1 MLKTI
6 LRRFGFASFT
16 LVFVS
21 GLVFISVE
29 ALPGDVCT
37 AYLQRYAQGAR
48 LEHCIEEQGLNKPAV
63 ERYVLWVSGAFQGD
77 LGTSL
82 KKRRPISDLLGE
94 RFQNTA
100 LLASA
105 AAAVG
110 IPLALLL
117 GFWAGI
123 RRDKPTDL
131 VVSTVAML
139 AMTIPE
145 FVTASV
151 LIFIFAIKLNW
162 FPAVTIVRSSASITE
177 LLPNIILPVGVLAF
191 VMAAHILRMTRA
203 SVIEVMTS
211 DFIQMARLKGVP
223 WRQLLWRHLAPSA
236 LIPAVNVIALTTAW
250 LLGGVVVIEQVF
262 NYPGMG
268 NLMLQAIYDR
278 DLPLVQAI
286 ALIFA
291 MIYIVANLLADI
303 AMVILDPRIR
313 TSKEVR

>member
-1 MLKTI
+1 MLRTI
-6 LRRFGFASFT
+6 LRRFGFAAFT
-16 LVFVS
+16 IVFVS
-21 GLVFISVE
+21 GVVFVSVE

-37 AYLQRYAQGAR
+37 AFFQRYAQGPR
-48 LEHCIEEQGLNKPAV
+48 LERCIEEQGLKNPAI
-63 ERYVLWVSGAFQGD
+63 ERYALWISGAFQGD

-82 KKRRPISDLLGE
+82 KKQRPISDLLAE
-94 RFQNTA
+94 RFRNTV

-105 AAAVG
+105 AAAIG
-110 IPLALLL
+110 IPLALVF

-123 RRDKPTDL
+123 RRDKPADL

-151 LIFIFAIKLNW
+151 LMFVFAISLNW
-162 FPAVTIVRSSASITE
+162 FPAVTIVPPTASIAD
-177 LLPNIILPVGVLAF
+177 LLPNIILPVVVLAF
-191 VMAAHILRMTRA
+191 VMTAHILRMTRA
-203 SVIEVMTS
+203 SVIEVLTS

-223 WRQLLWRHLAPSA
+223 PRQLFWRHLAPSA
-236 LIPAVNVIALTTAW
+236 LIPAVNVIALTIAW
-250 LLGGVVVIEQVF
+250 LLGGVVIIEQVF
-262 NYPGMG
+262 NYPGVG

-303 AMVILDPRIR
+303 TMVILDPRIR
-313 TSKEVR
+313 TAKETR

>member
-6 LRRFGFASFT
+6 LRRFGFAAFT
-16 LVFVS
+16 IVFVS
-21 GLVFISVE
+21 GVVFAAVE

-37 AYLQRYAQGAR
+37 AYFQRFAQGPR
-48 LEHCIEEQGLNKPAV
+48 LERCIEEQGLNKPAV
-63 ERYVLWVSGAFQGD
+63 ERYALWVSGAFQGD

-82 KKRRPISDLLGE
+82 KKRRPISDLLAE
-94 RFQNTA
+94 RFRNTV
-100 LLASA
+100 LLACASA
-105 AAAVG
+105 AIG
-110 IPLALLL
+110 IPLALVL

-123 RRDKPTDL
+123 RRDRPVDL
-131 VVSTVAML
+131 VVSTIAML
-139 AMTIPE
+139 AMTVPE

-151 LIFIFAIKLNW
+151 LIFVFAILLNW
-162 FPAVTIVRSSASITE
+162 FPAVTIVQPTVSIIE
-177 LLPNIILPVGVLAF
+177 LLPNIILPVVVLAF
-191 VMAAHILRMTRA
+191 VMTAHILRMTRA
-203 SVIEVMTS
+203 SVIGVMTS

-223 WRQLLWRHLAPSA
+223 PRQLFWRHLAPSA
-236 LIPAVNVIALTTAW
+236 LIPAVNVIALTIAW

-262 NYPGMG
+262 NYPGVG
-268 NLMLQAIYDR
+268 KLMLQAIYDR

-313 TSKEVR
+313 TSKETR

>member
-6 LRRFGFASFT
+6 LRRFGFAAFT
-16 LVFVS
+16 VVFVS
-21 GLVFISVE
+21 GVVFVAVE

-37 AYLQRYAQGAR
+37 AFFQRYAQGER
-48 LEHCIEEQGLNKPAV
+48 LERCMEEQGLHKPAI
-63 ERYVLWVSGAFQGD
+63 ERYALWVSGALQGD
-77 LGTSL
+77 LGISL
-82 KKRRPISDLLGE
+82 KKQRPISELLAE
-94 RFQNTA
+94 RFRNTV

-105 AAAVG
+105 AAAIGV
-110 IPLALLL
+110 PLALAL

-123 RRDKPTDL
+123 RRDKPADL

-151 LIFIFAIKLNW
+151 LIFIFAISLNW
-162 FPAVTIVRSSASITE
+162 FPAVTIVPSSASIIE
-177 LLPNIILPVGVLAF
+177 LLPNIILPVVVLAF
-191 VMAAHILRMTRA
+191 VMTAHILRMTRA

-223 WRQLLWRHLAPSA
+223 PRQLFWRHLAPSA
-236 LIPAVNVIALTTAW
+236 LIPAVNVIALTVAW
-250 LLGGVVVIEQVF
+250 LLGGVVIIEQVF
-262 NYPGMG
+262 NYPGVG

-303 AMVILDPRIR
+303 TMVILDPRIR
-313 TSKEVR
+313 TAKETR